1 MYCAVHEIA
10 LCGHRESVDS
20 RNKGNFLGL
29 LDMISNHDTAV
40 KNKVQNGP
48 RNAVYTSHGIQD
60 DLLKLLRN
68 NVVSIICNKV
78 RVGVLQHHCS

>member
-1 MYCAVHEIA
+1 MYCAVHKIA
-10 LCGHRESVDS
+10 LCGHRESVDL

-48 RNAVYTSHGIQD
+48 RNAAYTSHGIQD

-78 RVGVLQHHCS
+78 RVGVLQHHC